1 MKKEQSKTKTY
12 GILSKNPF
20 SDESPAYQAWEEKN
34 NKNQPDNFEEI
45 PNQKPT
51 RAFAPFYN
59 KEAQF
64 KQWEDVLSHVPKKW
78 RFMLTTYLC
87 QLESTLAEGYQVESE
102 DK

>member
-78 RFMLTTYLC
+78 RFMLTTYMC
-87 QLESTLAEGYQVESE
+87 QLESTLAEGYQV
-102 DK
+102 